1 MRTLRVG
8 VVLALGLTLG
18 ACSGDV
24 LESDEYTE
32 LSAEA
37 EGLRADLAAA
47 EVRAEEAAAE
57 TAGTETSLA
66 EAETALAEAETALA
80 AAEVRAE
87 EAEAAAA
94 ASAEPQGWPVD
105 VKNSF
110 IEGCTQDTE
119 DGFTDQQREQFCTCI
134 TDELEATVSL
144 DEFIVLALSVADPST
159 PVSPLTGLPVGL
171 DDDFAEAFVDSATS
185 CLLAVE

>member
-37 EGLRADLAAA
+37 ESLRTDLAAA

-57 TAGTETSLA
+57 AAGTETSLA
-66 EAETALAEAETALA
+66 EAETALAEVETALA

-87 EAEAAAA
+87 EVEAAAA
-94 ASAEPQGWPVD
+94 ASAEPQEWPVG
-105 VKNSF
+105 VKNIF
-110 IEGCTQDTE
+110 IEGCAQDAE
-119 DGFTDQQREQFCTCI
+119 DGLTDQQLEQLCTCMA
-134 TDELEATVSL
+134 DELEARVSL
-144 DEFIVLALSVADPST
+144 TEIIVLSLGMADPST

-171 DDDFAEAFVDSATS
+171 DEDFAEAFLGSATS
-185 CLLAVE
+185 CILAVE